1 LKRERA
7 SRGLAARTVLLLATL
22 LVGCGS
28 SEAPPDPV
36 AEAPPTIRRHG
47 GEEEAASEDTE
58 APPAVL
64 MRSEGDVTVSSGV
77 LTERLPLNR
86 GDRVLVGP
94 GGAADVDVREG
105 ARFSLEPGSDMRVGD
120 VGPARV
126 LLVTGAVHI
135 ANPPEDGP
143 RAVLRVATPEASLA
157 ITGPGEAY
165 LVAHPSGTTV
175 LMVLSGMFAV
185 STGETDARGRLREM
199 DLTPGRAVVI
209 AQRMSEPVEGPT
221 RLDTARI
228 DAAALLAASTPV
240 DEARR
245 RHDLGTSISRLD
257 EALGTL
263 EAEGRHGG
271 ELTEAHRA
279 AVTAANP
286 TESMRLQGEL
296 VAHSAQLFRL
306 REVAT
311 SRWERLRVIAMTVAG
326 PVEPDPIE
334 VRADRVRGLLGE

>member
-1 LKRERA
+1 
-7 SRGLAARTVLLLATL
+7 V
-22 LVGCGS
+22 
-28 SEAPPDPV
+28 P
-36 AEAPPTIRRHG
+36 EAPPTIRRHG

-64 MRSEGDVTVSSGV
+64 MHAEGDVTVSSGV
-77 LTERLPLNR
+77 LTERLPLSR
-86 GDRVLVGP
+86 GDRVQVGP
-94 GGAADVDVREG
+94 GGAADIDVREG
-105 ARFSLEPGSDMRVGD
+105 ARFSLEPGSDLRVGD

-126 LLVTGAVHI
+126 LLVRGAVHI

-165 LVAHPSGTTV
+165 LVVHESGTTV
-175 LMVLSGMFAV
+175 LMVLSGMMAV
-185 STGETDARGRLREM
+185 STGETDGRGRLREM

-209 AQRMSEPVEGPT
+209 AQRMSESVEGPT
-221 RLDTARI
+221 RLDEARTQ
-228 DAAALLAASTPV
+228 AAALLVASSPV

-245 RHDLGTSISRLD
+245 RHDLGTAISRLD

-263 EAEGRHGG
+263 EAEGRRGG

-279 AVTAANP
+279 AVSAANP

-296 VAHSAQLFRL
+296 VAHSTQLFRL

-311 SRWERLRVIAMTVAG
+311 SRWERLRVIALTIAG

-334 VRADRVRGLLGE
+334 VRTDRVRGLLGE